1 MHYGGSKIECMKD
14 RVNYTPYMT
23 LKSGR
28 EIPDNKELSV
38 LDIEALK
45 KYYAPPSKLY
55 SNWYK
60 LGEFTFKLR
69 YLKFLNLQSFDKIL
83 DQ

>member
-38 LDIEALK
+38 LDIKALK

-55 SNWYK
+55 SN
-60 LGEFTFKLR
+60 
-69 YLKFLNLQSFDKIL
+69 
-83 DQ
+83 